1 MILQRFF
8 HDGLAQASYLVGC
21 GATGEAIIVDP
32 NRDAAAYVAAAR
44 SQNLRI
50 THVTETHIHA
60 DYLSGLRE
68 LCAATGARPYLSREG
83 GADWQYAFAAD
94 DGAELIGD
102 GDTFMIG
109 NIRFEVIHTPG
120 HTPEHLTFLVTDTA
134 GADRPV
140 GAFTGDFIFAGDVGR
155 PDLLEK
161 AAGVA
166 GTMAAGAAQL
176 YRSIQRFKAQPDY
189 LQLWPGHGAGSA
201 CGKSLGAMPQTT
213 LGYER
218 LFNWAFADMSETEFT
233 KAVLEGQSDPPT
245 YFAQM
250 KRLNRAGPR
259 VLNGLPSPATLPAA
273 ELERLTGSGALVV
286 DTRAWS
292 DYAQRHVRGTI
303 SIPLN
308 RSFVNWAGWLLPYD
322 ADIYL
327 ITKDGAA
334 AKAASRELALIGI
347 DRVAG
352 VFTEDA
358 VTDASPERV
367 SSIEQTDVRGLSAA
381 LAERGNTILD
391 VRNAQEWAAGHVP
404 ENGGADVLHIPL
416 GQLQDRIGEVPRG
429 ARLLVHCKAG
439 TRSAIAASI
448 LERNGIEAE
457 NVKGGFDAWLAAGL
471 GTDRDGGAPG
481 GGT

>member
-1 MILQRFF
+1 MILQRFY

-21 GATGEAIIVDP
+21 AATGEAVIVDP
-32 NRDAAAYVAAAR
+32 NRDAEAYIAAAR
-44 SQNLRI
+44 AQKLRI

-68 LCAATGARPYLSREG
+68 LCAATGARPYLSKEG
-83 GADWQYAFAAD
+83 GADWQYASAGEDKAILL
-94 DGAELIGD
+94 GNGD
-102 GDTFMIG
+102 VFMVG
-109 NIRFEVIHTPG
+109 NIRFEAVHTPG

-166 GTMAAGAAQL
+166 GTMDAAAAQL
-176 YRSIQRFKAQPDY
+176 YASITKFKRHPDY

-218 LFNWAFADMSETEFT
+218 LFNWALADMTEAKFVET
-233 KAVLEGQSDPPT
+233 VLDGQSDPPT

-250 KRLNRAGPR
+250 KKLNRAGPH
-259 VLNGLPSPATLPAA
+259 VLKGMPVPAMLPPAQLRSV
-273 ELERLTGSGALVV
+273 LEQGALVV

-292 DYAQRHVRGTI
+292 EYAQRHVRGTV

-308 RSFVNWAGWLLPYD
+308 RSFVSWAGWILPYD
-322 ADIYL
+322 ADVYL
-327 ITKDGAA
+327 ITADPSTAQTAA
-334 AKAASRELALIGI
+334 RELALIGI

-352 VFTEDA
+352 AFTAESVQAATPDMFR
-358 VTDASPERV
+358 E
-367 SSIEQTDVRGLSAA
+367 IEQTDVRGMSAA
-381 LAERGNTILD
+381 VAERGNTILD
-391 VRNAQEWAAGHVP
+391 VRNMQEWQTGHVP
-404 ENGGADVLHIPL
+404 TDQGARVLHIPL
-416 GQLQDRIGEVPRG
+416 GQLQARMAEVPREG
-429 ARLLVHCKAG
+429 RLLVHCKSG

-448 LERNGIEAE
+448 LERNGIAAE
-457 NVKGGFDAWLAAGL
+457 NVRGGFDAWLAAGF
-471 GTDRDGGAPG
+471 GSD
-481 GGT
+481 

>member
-21 GATGEAIIVDP
+21 GATGEAVVVDP

-68 LCAATGARPYLSREG
+68 LCAATGAQAYLSNEG
-83 GADWQYAFAAD
+83 GADWQYASAAAD
-94 DGAELIGD
+94 KAVLLSD
-102 GDTFMIG
+102 GDTFMVG
-109 NIRFEVIHTPG
+109 NIRFEAVHTPG

-166 GTMAAGAAQL
+166 GTMEAGAGQL
-176 YRSIQRFKAQPDY
+176 YASIQRFKTQPDY

-218 LFNWAFADMSETEFT
+218 LFNWALADMTESAFIR
-233 KAVLEGQSDPPT
+233 AVLDGQSDPPT

-250 KRLNRAGPR
+250 KRLNRAGPH
-259 VLNGLPSPATLPAA
+259 VLNGMPAPAMMPSH
-273 ELERLTGSGALVV
+273 ELEAVLDSGALVV
-286 DTRAWS
+286 DTRPWP
-292 DYAQRHVRGTI
+292 DYAAAHVRGTI

-308 RSFVNWAGWLLPYD
+308 RSFVSWAGWLLPYD
-322 ADIYL
+322 ADVYL
-327 ITKDGAA
+327 VTKDAMAA
-334 AKAASRELALIGI
+334 QAAVRELALIGI

-352 VFTEDA
+352 VFTADA
-358 VTDASPERV
+358 VSNARADRIGTID
-367 SSIEQTDVRGLSAA
+367 QTDVRGMSAA
-381 LAERGNTILD
+381 AAERGNTILD
-391 VRNAQEWAAGHVP
+391 VRNAQEWQAGHVP
-404 ENGGADVLHIPL
+404 VNGGAMVLHIPL
-416 GQLQDRIGEVPRG
+416 GQLQRRIAEVPRG
-429 ARLLVHCKAG
+429 ERVLVHCKGG

-448 LERNGIEAE
+448 LERNGIDAE

-471 GTDRDGGAPG
+471 GTD
-481 GGT
+481 

>member
-1 MILQRFF
+1 MILQRFY

-21 GATGEAIIVDP
+21 AATGEAVIVDP
-32 NRDAAAYVAAAR
+32 NRDAEAYIAAAR
-44 SQNLRI
+44 AQKLRI

-68 LCAATGARPYLSREG
+68 LCAATGARPYLSKEG
-83 GADWQYAFAAD
+83 GADWQYASAGEDKAILL
-94 DGAELIGD
+94 GNGD
-102 GDTFMIG
+102 VFMVG
-109 NIRFEVIHTPG
+109 NIRFEAVHTPG

-166 GTMAAGAAQL
+166 GTMDAAAAQL
-176 YRSIQRFKAQPDY
+176 YASITKFKRHPDY

-218 LFNWAFADMSETEFT
+218 LFNWALADMTEAKFVET
-233 KAVLEGQSDPPT
+233 VLDGQSDPPT

-250 KRLNRAGPR
+250 KKLNRAGPH
-259 VLNGLPSPATLPAA
+259 VLKGMPVPAMLPPAQLRSV
-273 ELERLTGSGALVV
+273 LEQGALVV

-292 DYAQRHVRGTI
+292 EYAQRHVRGTV

-308 RSFVNWAGWLLPYD
+308 RSFVSWAGWILPYD
-322 ADIYL
+322 ADVYL
-327 ITKDGAA
+327 ITADPSTAQTAA
-334 AKAASRELALIGI
+334 RELALIGI

-352 VFTEDA
+352 AFTAESVQAATPDMFR
-358 VTDASPERV
+358 E
-367 SSIEQTDVRGLSAA
+367 IEQTDVRGMSAA
-381 LAERGNTILD
+381 VAERGNTILD
-391 VRNAQEWAAGHVP
+391 VRNMQEWQTGHVP
-404 ENGGADVLHIPL
+404 TDQGARVLHIPL
-416 GQLQDRIGEVPRG
+416 GKLQARMAEVPREG
-429 ARLLVHCKAG
+429 RLLVHCKSG

-448 LERNGIEAE
+448 LERNGIAAE
-457 NVKGGFDAWLAAGL
+457 NVRGGFDAWLAAGF
-471 GTDRDGGAPG
+471 GSD
-481 GGT
+481 

>member
-21 GATGEAIIVDP
+21 GATGEAVIVDP
-32 NRDAAAYVAAAR
+32 NRDAAAYIAAAR

-68 LCAATGARPYLSREG
+68 LCAATGAKAYLSREG
-83 GADWQYAFAAD
+83 GADWQYAFAAED
-94 DGAELIGD
+94 DAILIGD

-109 NIRFEVIHTPG
+109 NIRFEVMHTPG

-176 YRSIQRFKAQPDY
+176 YASIQRFKAQPDY

-218 LFNWAFADMSETEFT
+218 LFNWAFADMTEAEFT
-233 KAVLEGQSDPPT
+233 KTVLDGQSDPPT

-259 VLNGLPSPATLPAA
+259 VLNGLPSPEMRSADELAA
-273 ELERLTGSGALVV
+273 ILDSGALVV
-286 DTRAWS
+286 DTRAWP
-292 DYAQRHVRGTI
+292 DYSQAHVRGTV

-308 RSFVNWAGWLLPYD
+308 RSFVSWAGWLLPYD

-327 ITKDGAA
+327 VTADEAA
-334 AKAASRELALIGI
+334 ARAAVRELALIGI

-352 VFTEDA
+352 VFTADA
-358 VTDASPERV
+358 VRNAEPGMIGST
-367 SSIEQTDVRGLSAA
+367 EQTDVRGMSAA
-381 LAERGNTILD
+381 LAERGNVILD
-391 VRNAQEWAAGHVP
+391 VRNAQEWQAGHVP
-404 ENGGADVLHIPL
+404 VNGGASVLHIPL
-416 GQLQDRIGEVPRG
+416 GQLQARIAEVPRG
-429 ARLLVHCKAG
+429 ERVLVHCKGG

-448 LERNGIEAE
+448 LERNGIAAE
-457 NVKGGFDAWLAAGL
+457 NVRGGFDAWLAAGL
-471 GTDRDGGAPG
+471 AGD
-481 GGT
+481 